1 MSDSDRFSKRI
12 KLLRPLIF
20 CIAAAAVFI
29 AAGLAGRFVAE
40 KQNPISE
47 DSHQAA
53 RSDENLVVDDNKTIT
68 VGDKEYA
75 IKENIETVLVIG
87 VDSPDIQ
94 EKVDSYMNTEQA
106 DFNMLIVIDHDNKS
120 YTSLA
125 LNRDTMTRIPALGV
139 DGVLSYWKDGQL
151 ALAHTYGTGREDSC
165 INQVWAVSELLFGEK
180 IDHYISLS
188 MPAIGL
194 ANDAVGGVTV
204 TIEDDF
210 SKVDKT
216 LKQGEKIKLNAKQAE
231 NFVRQRKNMGE
242 QSNLNRMKRQ
252 QTYMSEWKKLAVKKL
267 NGENTFLFK
276 LLGMVSD
283 YMVSD
288 MSANK
293 LSELSN
299 NLSQYTDNGIID
311 TKGEAKKG
319 KEFIEYYVDE
329 DDLRDI
335 VLELYYDE
343 ITQNSTPIPNY

>member
-1 MSDSDRFSKRI
+1 M
-12 KLLRPLIF
+12 
-20 CIAAAAVFI
+20 AAAVIFA

-47 DSHQAA
+47 DSHQAE
-53 RSDENLVVDDNKTIT
+53 RSDENFIVDDNKTIR
-68 VGDKEYA
+68 VGDREFA
-75 IKENIETVLVIG
+75 AKENIETVLVIG
-87 VDSPDIQ
+87 VDSPDAQ
-94 EKVDSYMNTEQA
+94 EAVDSYMNTKQA
-106 DFNMLIVIDHDNKS
+106 DFNLLIVIDHTNKS

-125 LNRDTMTRIPALGV
+125 LNRDTMTKIPALGV

-188 MPAIGL
+188 MPAIGF

-216 LKQGEKIKLNAKQAE
+216 LKQGETIKLKGKQAE
-231 NFVRQRKNMGE
+231 NYVRQRKNMGE
-242 QSNLNRMKRQ
+242 QTNINRMKRQ
-252 QTYMSEWKKLAVKKL
+252 KTYMSEWKKLAIEKL
-267 NGENTFLFK
+267 KGESTFFFK

-299 NLSQYTDNGIID
+299 TLSTYTDNGIVE
-311 TKGEAKKG
+311 TKGEVKQG
-319 KEFIEYYVDE
+319 KEFMEYYVDE
-329 DDLRDI
+329 DDLREI
-335 VLELYYDE
+335 ILNLYYE
-343 ITQNSTPIPNY
+343 ETNNS